1 MSDHENYKSDIN
13 AWTDMW
19 DEMQD
24 KGVHPQAEK
33 PKKSDFAAKIF
44 GDEPEDTYYD
54 YLEGEGLLQESEDT
68 VQNPIR
74 MNTVG
79 PDSETPEPVWVNDKL
94 LSEIEKLKERLF
106 KVENEMARM
115 GQGKKASEKPVDDD
129 GKKLMDKIE
138 SIRKEI
144 EDVSSKLGVKDEPS
158 PFKIKK

>member
-1 MSDHENYKSDIN
+1 
-13 AWTDMW
+13 
-19 DEMQD
+19 
-24 KGVHPQAEK
+24 
-33 PKKSDFAAKIF
+33 
-44 GDEPEDTYYD
+44 
-54 YLEGEGLLQESEDT
+54 
-68 VQNPIR
+68 